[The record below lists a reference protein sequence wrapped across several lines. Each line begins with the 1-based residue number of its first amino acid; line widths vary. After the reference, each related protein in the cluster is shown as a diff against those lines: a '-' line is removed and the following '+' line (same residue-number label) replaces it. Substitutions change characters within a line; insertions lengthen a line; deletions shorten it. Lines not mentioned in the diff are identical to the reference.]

1 MTSLLAFPHFTH
13 KLVLQNT
20 MTPEVEHD
28 SSETLFRPAKKRK
41 FARRRADHDAEDADA
56 DADPALVA
64 NNQKDNT
71 PSAPPSSNQIRRPR
85 TARKGGIGFSA
96 KSQLGEDHSQQLAL
110 RSTGDLEED
119 KIRAMHE
126 RFTGYTGQ
134 SDDVDRH
141 MYGPLYAISSQLRV
155 AWTNKIR
162 MAYIDSEMA
171 KRYQPHAQAQTPD
184 SNQSQSKDVAVGQPF
199 QPQQQREP
207 ASLGRLHEIDLG
219 QEATLRNIARTEAAT
234 RRLAGDEDVPVG
246 DLAAETGR
254 SGAGGKSRRN
264 HKQRTDADIERDRL
278 VEEVLRESKRESP
291 SETILYNAL
300 AKLNLSVDVYDDY
313 EDDAQVDDPQAA
325 DDRVAEQ
332 FRRDFMDAMQSR
344 RRLRTTKPA
353 VKDEGPKGPKLGG
366 SRSAR
371 AAMREAQPGKK

>member
-1 MTSLLAFPHFTH
+1 M
-13 KLVLQNT
+13 LQNT

-28 SSETLFRPAKKRK
+28 LSETLFRPAKKRK

-96 KSQLGEDHSQQLAL
+96 KSQLGGDHGQQLAL

-141 MYGPLYAISSQLRV
+141 MYGPPPGIGSQLRV

-171 KRYQPHAQAQTPD
+171 KRYQPHAPAQTPD

-234 RRLAGDEDVPVG
+234 RRLAGDEEVPVG
-246 DLAAETGR
+246 DITPEAGR
-254 SGAGGKSRRN
+254 SGSGGKSRRN

-278 VEEVLRESKRESP
+278 VEEVLRESK
-291 SETILYNAL
+291 L
-300 AKLNLSVDVYDDY
+300 DVYDDY
-313 EDDAQVDDPQAA
+313 EDDAQIDDPQAA